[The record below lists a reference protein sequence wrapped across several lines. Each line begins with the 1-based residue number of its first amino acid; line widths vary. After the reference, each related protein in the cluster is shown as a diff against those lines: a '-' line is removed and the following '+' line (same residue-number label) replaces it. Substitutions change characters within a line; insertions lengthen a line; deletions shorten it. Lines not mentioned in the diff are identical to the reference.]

1 MLLFEDLTGICPV
14 FGGYHKTEGT
24 KNALVNLNNGAY
36 LELIA
41 IDNNNMQ
48 IQGPRWM
55 GVDILT
61 KNQITRWALQSKN
74 LDAESNI
81 LKTYDP
87 KMGSITG
94 GSRLTADNSL
104 LQWELI
110 KPLSQPE
117 VEIVPFFLDWSSS
130 KIHPSDT
137 IPKNDC
143 EFIGLFATHP
153 KPSAFSKLFK
163 QLQVDLEIRKSEDI
177 QLKMT
182 IQTPKGIIEL

>member
-1 MLLFEDLTGICPV
+1 MQDFKDLTGVCPV

-24 KNALVNLNNGAY
+24 KNALVNLNNGSY

-41 IDNNNMQ
+41 IDDSNTQ
-48 IQGPRWM
+48 IQEPRWM

-61 KNQITRWALQSKN
+61 KNQITRWALQSEN
-74 LDAESNI
+74 LHTDSKI

-87 KMGSITG
+87 KMGTITG
-94 GSRLTADNSL
+94 GSRLTANNLL

-110 KPLSQPE
+110 KPLPQPE
-117 VEIVPFFLDWSSS
+117 VEIAPFFLDWSSS
-130 KIHPSDT
+130 KIHPSKA
-137 IPKNDC
+137 IPENDC

-163 QLQVDLEIRKSEDI
+163 QLRVDLEIRKSEDI
-177 QLKMT
+177 QLKMI
-182 IQTPKGIIEL
+182 IQTPKGTIEL